1 MSKKYK
7 NITKTKTPNT
17 QPKPLKYKKYTNI
30 SISDLTPTLDLITS
44 DSINLSDRDFKNLLS
59 SFKYLSKSELA
70 LLLYIDY
77 IQRYNPNNINYIQN
91 ETFNDNNNPTN
102 NNNLNVVDFCNLT
115 GTCRASFYIAYKN
128 LINKGIINKN
138 LCNIVDTTQ
147 QERKKRK

>member
-1 MSKKYK
+1 MS
-7 NITKTKTPNT
+7 
-17 QPKPLKYKKYTNI
+17 KKYTNI

-44 DSINLSDRDFKNLLS
+44 DSINLSNKDFKNLLS

-70 LLLYIDY
+70 LLLYI
-77 IQRYNPNNINYIQN
+77 NYIQS
-91 ETFNDNNNPTN
+91 ETFNDNNNSTN

-115 GTCRASFYIAYKN
+115 GTCRASFYIAYKS
-128 LINKGIINKN
+128 LINKGIINKD

>member
-7 NITKTKTPNT
+7 NITTTNISQTKTPNT
-17 QPKPLKYKKYTNI
+17 QTKPLKYKKYTNI
-30 SISDLTPTLDLITS
+30 SISDLTSTLDLITS
-44 DSINLSDRDFKNLLS
+44 DSINLSNKDFKNLLS

-70 LLLYIDY
+70 LLLYI
-77 IQRYNPNNINYIQN
+77 NYIQS
-91 ETFNDNNNPTN
+91 ETFNNNNNPIN
-102 NNNLNVVDFCNLT
+102 NNNLNVIDFCNLT
-115 GTCRASFYIAYKN
+115 GTCRASFYTAYKS

>member
-7 NITKTKTPNT
+7 NITTTNISQTKNTNT
-17 QPKPLKYKKYTNI
+17 QTKPLKYKKYTNI

-44 DSINLSDRDFKNLLS
+44 DSINLSNKDFKNLLS

-70 LLLYIDY
+70 LLLYI
-77 IQRYNPNNINYIQN
+77 NYIQS
-91 ETFNDNNNPTN
+91 ETFNNNNNPIN
-102 NNNLNVVDFCNLT
+102 NNNLNVIDFCNLT
-115 GTCRASFYIAYKN
+115 GTCRASFYTAYKS